1 MIWGEGGFHF
11 DGVTGLLEEWMK
23 SWGSAKRRLR
33 A

>member
-11 DGVTGLLEEWMK
+11 DGVTGLLEEWMM
-23 SWGSAKRRLR
+23 WGSAKRRLR